1 LDLHYNMNWIWT
13 NFDIFKYGF
22 YQCPHGMYFVY
33 IKVCIFLFLLI
44 DHFFKLLN
52 KIQMTSCELS
62 NLLEAWKK
70 LIYTIYQNIMC
81 WIIFTTIKFDP
92 TCFSLLK
99 FFECNVAVK
108 FGSFCNWNDLG
119 HISWC
124 FSQQIIHLC
133 VCRDHWGQVLAC
145 KICSVVLLMLNTQQ
159 IYASMSES
167 AIAIAW

>member
-1 LDLHYNMNWIWT
+1 MVSTWDVFCLHKSGA
-13 NFDIFKYGF
+13 F
-22 YQCPHGMYFVY
+22 
-33 IKVCIFLFLLI
+33 FLFMLI
-44 DHFFKLLN
+44 DHFLKLLN

-119 HISWC
+119 HRSWC
-124 FSQQIIHLC
+124 FTTNYSPVC
-133 VCRDHWGQVLAC
+133 VRRSLGPSLAC